1 MKEITLGLPGSHVQ
15 KDNYFC
21 ASFLVE
27 EWMNVSPVYMKKIRV
42 SKEGQRVAHH
52 IILQG
57 CSEPYNHP
65 GEIW

>member
-1 MKEITLGLPGSHVQ
+1 MKEIALSLPGSHVQ

-27 EWMNVSPVYMKKIRV
+27 EWTNVSPVYMKKIRV